1 MISGLTYKILA
12 CSASPGYP
20 MDDVVDWAVEMM
32 QLGYESENLYILA
45 GLTKPILYA
54 ETAGY
59 LRSTL
64 SDLGFKELSGDDAK
78 LSYASY
84 YVRLL
89 SKGEDVRQHL
99 KNIFNHPFDI
109 FDCTY
114 NFRLLYWAW
123 EDFDYGLTFSCEWP
137 DATPATIEQ
146 ETINTA
152 REWLAENEN
161 RLNSF
166 IIQH

>member
-1 MISGLTYKILA
+1 MISDLTYKIIA
-12 CSASPGYP
+12 YSASPGYLV
-20 MDDVVDWAVEMM
+20 DDVVDWAVEMM

-45 GLTKPILYA
+45 GLTKPVLYA

-64 SDLGFKELSGDDAK
+64 ADLGFKELNGDDAK

-89 SKGEDVRQHL
+89 GKGEDVRQHL
-99 KNIFNHPFDI
+99 KNMYDHPFDI
-109 FDCTY
+109 YDCTY

-123 EDFDYGLTFSCEWP
+123 EDFDYGLTFSHYRP

-146 ETINTA
+146 VTINMA
-152 REWLAENEN
+152 HEWLTENED

-166 IIQH
+166 ITPD